1 MIRSCCK
8 PITGVFLCAVLSPQ
22 PALTQER
29 GPSTPK
35 HFIYFGRDRERINDP
50 AFLTNPSIAGAQ
62 LRYSWRELEP
72 ARDRYALQPVLD
84 DIATLAAHGKRLFIQ
99 IQDVTFSEI
108 LPVPDYLRSEEF
120 TGGAERK
127 WESSATGP
135 RFDGWVARRWDPK
148 VQDRFIRLLDTLGR
162 ATDSLI
168 EGINLPETAIGF
180 ERGDE
185 SPSGYSPIAY
195 VAGVKTVMTAARR
208 AFPRAVVIQYA
219 NFMPGDAP
227 PSTPYLREV
236 YALAAAIG
244 VGVGGPDILPFRR
257 FQRLNSLPL
266 IGGRPVHVVAGM
278 AVQDGN
284 LRDIDPETQRR
295 VTVAALCRYAT
306 EVLRLDYLFWG
317 TEEPFYT
324 EEVLPFLRTRAP

>member
-1 MIRSCCK
+1 
-8 PITGVFLCAVLSPQ
+8 
-22 PALTQER
+22 
-29 GPSTPK
+29 
-35 HFIYFGRDRERINDP
+35 
-50 AFLTNPSIAGAQ
+50 
-62 LRYSWRELEP
+62 
-72 ARDRYALQPVLD
+72 
-84 DIATLAAHGKRLFIQ
+84 
-99 IQDVTFSEI
+99 
-108 LPVPDYLRSEEF
+108 
-120 TGGAERK
+120 
-127 WESSATGP
+127 
-135 RFDGWVARRWDPK
+135 
-148 VQDRFIRLLDTLGR
+148 
-162 ATDSLI
+162 
-168 EGINLPETAIGF
+168 
-180 ERGDE
+180 
-185 SPSGYSPIAY
+185 
-195 VAGVKTVMTAARR
+195 MTAARR

-236 YALAAAIG
+236 YAHAAALG